1 MPTQELQQRQILSQQ
16 QLQALNILS
25 LDGAALDEMLKKEE
39 IDNPLFDLDKI
50 HGTVERPISVQTPD
64 KEGDLSE
71 RAAPDKT
78 AQDLYLFLESQLP
91 ANATKAERGVFRHM
105 VEFLEPGTGLLPETV
120 EEVAEILAAPLY
132 VVERCLSWLHQMEPA
147 GVGAATTS
155 ESLVLQAFHKGMTDP
170 TLLGIAAIENTIAGS
185 LLPNHELLQQSRARI
200 IGEQKLRISHV
211 LAALPGQT
219 PDDIAEVRSH
229 PIALMQCGDFLKTL
243 PGMKIVERDDTA
255 GSAREIAEGRLAG
268 TAAICGADAARLYGL
283 EILRR
288 GIETNKHNFT
298 RFLLLADERRA
309 AEFADPAHTDKA
321 SLLFTLPH
329 TRGSLSKVLT
339 VLSFYDI
346 NLTKIQSLPIIGR
359 EWEYRFYVDVTF
371 DDPMRYRQAIDAARP
386 LTSDFRILGEYA
398 ECPNPAI

>member
-1 MPTQELQQRQILSQQ
+1 MRAYGFAYYFYYFFLYSKGEIQGIAGCYHET
-16 QLQALNILS
+16 
-25 LDGAALDEMLKKEE
+25 AARGYFADRE
-39 IDNPLFDLDKI
+39 IE
-50 HGTVERPISVQTPD
+50 V
-64 KEGDLSE
+64 
-71 RAAPDKT
+71 
-78 AQDLYLFLESQLP
+78 LP
-91 ANATKAERGVFRHM
+91 
-105 VEFLEPGTGLLPETV
+105 
-120 EEVAEILAAPLY
+120 
-132 VVERCLSWLHQMEPA
+132 CLSFDELFARMAADPA
-147 GVGAATTS
+147 
-155 ESLVLQAFHKGMTDP
+155 
-170 TLLGIAAIENTIAGS
+170 LLGIAAIENTIAGS
-185 LLPNHELLQQSRARI
+185 LLPNHELLQQSHARI

-219 PDDIAEVRSH
+219 PDDISEVRSH
-229 PIALMQCGDFLKTL
+229 PIALMQCGDFLKTR

-321 SLLFTLPH
+321 SLLFTLSH
-329 TRGSLSKVLT
+329 TQGSLSKVLT

-371 DDPMRYRQAIDAARP
+371 DDRVRYRQAIDAARP